1 MSDLVT
7 SMASFHR
14 NEGIVIGRAEGRAE
28 GREEE
33 RKANEQ
39 RLREAAR
46 QMSVDGLP
54 KNQIARWLALDPA
67 TVDAWLREERP

>member
-14 NEGIVIGRAEGRAE
+14 NEGIVIGRAE